1 MAESNGVFSKG
12 GCGSFRFA
20 FASALCYDF
29 LSDHPLFKLV
39 FIGEF
44 FMRFVSFDIIAK
56 HHVVSLSYEMG
67 DLKIEW
73 AVVNAEFKSYLT

>member
-1 MAESNGVFSKG
+1 MKQGKVAESNGVFSKG

-39 FIGEF
+39 FIGGF
-44 FMRFVSFDIIAK
+44 FYEVCII
-56 HHVVSLSYEMG
+56 
-67 DLKIEW
+67 
-73 AVVNAEFKSYLT
+73 